1 MYNFIRPRAFVI
13 VPLSMM
19 LLTATSPRTASAQTA
34 QLGTLQAATTVLQ
47 EIQRMPA
54 QSIPQGLLTK
64 AKAVVIIP
72 NMLKVGFIGA
82 VRHGSGVAIVRNPNG
97 TWGNPIFVAMTGGG
111 VGFQVGIQSTDVI
124 LVFTS
129 AESVGTM
136 LHGRF
141 TIGADAAAAAGPVG
155 RQAAAATDLR
165 FRAEILSY
173 SRSRGLFVGVSLDG
187 SVLSVDRQSNAIF
200 YHVAGGDP
208 GQIIS
213 VEGLPLPAAAVNL
226 KTVLAM
232 QSGAPVA
239 GPRPV
244 GIAVPPPRSAGPP
257 TAMVPQ
263 APTVAV
269 VPPPT
274 LQPSPQ
280 GPPPPA
286 TNPGPIGLPAATRV
300 EPSATVPVAPPATAP
315 SVPASPPITPAPQ
328 AAASP
333 SAPTFR
339 SAAVRT
345 ATPTTSAP
353 AAKPTTTVPPSSAAA
368 HTPLPQLAAAEVRD
382 IQDLRSALL
391 SMHDAL
397 AKRLDDRWRKYLA
410 LPVEVTNSDNRPTS
424 ESLVRTIQHF
434 DTVAANPNYKIV
446 ADTPE
451 FRDTHLMLKQYQA
464 ALSQ

>member
-1 MYNFIRPRAFVI
+1 MYNFIFIRPRFSVI
-13 VPLSMM
+13 IPLSMM
-19 LLTATSPRTASAQTA
+19 LLTASSHRTASAQTA
-34 QLGTLQAATTVLQ
+34 QLGSLQAATTVLQ

-54 QSIPQGLLTK
+54 QSIPQGLLAK

-82 VRHGSGVAIVRNPNG
+82 VRHGSGVAVVRNPDG
-97 TWGNPIFVAMTGGG
+97 TWGNPIFVTMTGGG
-111 VGFQVGIQSTDVI
+111 IGFQVGIQSTDVI

-129 AESVGTM
+129 TESVATM
-136 LHGRF
+136 LRGRF

-155 RQAAAATDLR
+155 RQATAATDLR

-213 VEGLPLPAAAVNL
+213 VEGLPLPAAAVNM
-226 KTVLAM
+226 KTVLSM
-232 QSGAPVA
+232 QSGAPVG

-244 GIAVPPPRSAGPP
+244 GTAVPPPAAAVPP
-257 TAMVPQ
+257 TVMVPQ
-263 APTVAV
+263 APARAV

-274 LQPSPQ
+274 LQPYPQ
-280 GPPPPA
+280 GAPPPVA
-286 TNPGPIGLPAATRV
+286 NPGPTGVPAPTH
-300 EPSATVPVAPPATAP
+300 VAPRATAP
-315 SVPASPPITPAPQ
+315 DAQAAPPITPAPQ

-345 ATPTTSAP
+345 ATPTTSG
-353 AAKPTTTVPPSSAAA
+353 AAAQPTPTVPTPQAATA
-368 HTPLPQLAAAEVRD
+368 GRAPLPQLAAAEVRD

-391 SMHDAL
+391 SMHEAL

-410 LPVEVTNSDNRPTS
+410 LPAEVTNSGDRPAS
-424 ESLVRTIQHF
+424 ESLARTIQHF

-451 FRDTHLMLKQYQA
+451 FRDTHRMLQQYRVA
-464 ALSQ
+464 SSQ